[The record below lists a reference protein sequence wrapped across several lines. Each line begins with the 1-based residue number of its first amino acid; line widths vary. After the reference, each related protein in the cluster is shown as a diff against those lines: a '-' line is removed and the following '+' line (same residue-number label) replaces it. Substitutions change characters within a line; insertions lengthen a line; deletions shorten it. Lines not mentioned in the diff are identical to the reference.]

1 MQLNADNVLHVIYA
15 AKKYF
20 ITNLTKKCFE
30 FLQQSLPADTAPQL
44 LEQSI
49 KFGDEDLKAKVLT
62 KIVEEAPAVLSS
74 DEFIALSKEALHEIL
89 QLNLKISNEIE
100 VFNASLHWAESTCK
114 QLKRTVDGANMRE
127 VLGDNLFHI
136 RFPVMTIDDI
146 NDTIIPQD
154 ILTER
159 EQLHIFRYL
168 TAKSK
173 PENLPFPIEPR
184 LDWTPRTLVIPSPY
198 GEHCGNLESGN
209 SCTEHTS
216 VNCSFS
222 RPVQIRAIL
231 IFHGSYENNIN
242 PVPSVTL
249 TQNEKPLL
257 NSGDYGTIQASNE
270 IPRHL
275 AVKAKDF
282 YVKAGPLRVDIQL
295 RLINYSGRYRRSYNI
310 PCSSQATKLS
320 DNFVSIEFPQ
330 VARNLLL
337 GFQYSPM

>member
-1 MQLNADNVLHVIYA
+1 MYA

-20 ITNLTKKCFE
+20 VTNLTKKCFE

-49 KFGDEDLKAKVLT
+49 LLGDEDLKAKVLI
-62 KIVEEAPAVLSS
+62 KIEEEAPAVLSS
-74 DEFIALSKEALHEIL
+74 DEFMTLSKEALHEIL
-89 QLNLKISNEIE
+89 QLNLKISNEME
-100 VFNASLHWAESTCK
+100 VFNASLHWAESRCK

-127 VLGDNLFHI
+127 VLGDNLFLI
-136 RFPVMTIDDI
+136 QFPVMTIDDI

-168 TAKSK
+168 TARSK
-173 PENLPFPIEPR
+173 PENLPFLIEPR
-184 LDWTPRTLVIPSPY
+184 QDWTPRTLVIPAPY
-198 GEHCGNLESGN
+198 GEHSGTVDLIS

-216 VNCSFS
+216 LNCSFS

-231 IFHGSYENNIN
+231 IFNVPYESKID
-242 PVPSVTL
+242 PLPRVTL

-257 NSGDYGTIQASNE
+257 NSGDYGTIAASKE

-282 YVKAGPLRVDIQL
+282 YVKAGPLQVDIQL
-295 RLINYSGRYRRSYNI
+295 KLTNRSGKYYNCYNI

-320 DNFVSIEFPQ
+320 DNFVSIEFPP

-337 GFQYSPM
+337 GSQYSPM